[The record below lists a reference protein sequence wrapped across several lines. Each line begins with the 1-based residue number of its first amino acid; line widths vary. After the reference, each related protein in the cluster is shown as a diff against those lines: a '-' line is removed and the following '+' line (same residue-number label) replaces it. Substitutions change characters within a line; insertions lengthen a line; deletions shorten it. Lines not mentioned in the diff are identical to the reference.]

1 MNKQKLILEQI
12 DRKILQLKKIED
24 LTIPASGWIYAIR
37 QALGMSLRQLGN
49 KMGITP
55 QSVKEIEVREKN
67 GTISL
72 NVLRQFGKPLDLKLV
87 YGYIPKDDSL
97 EKIIEKRAEEIA
109 REIVNRTS
117 TSMRLEDQENN
128 PKRIRKAII
137 DKTNEI
143 KLEMPKYLWD

>member
-24 LTIPASGWIYAIR
+24 LTIPSSGWIYAIR
-37 QALGMSLRQLGN
+37 QALGMSLRQVGN

-55 QSVKEIEVREKN
+55 QSVKEIEIREKN

-72 NVLRQFGKPLDLKLV
+72 NVLRQFGEPLDLKLV
-87 YGYIPKDDSL
+87 YGYIPKNDSL
-97 EKIIEKRAEEIA
+97 EKIIEKRAGEIA
-109 REIVNRTS
+109 REIVNRAS
-117 TSMRLEDQENN
+117 TSMKLEDQENN

>member
-1 MNKQKLILEQI
+1 MKKQILILEQI
-12 DRKILQLKKIED
+12 DRKILQLKKLDD
-24 LTIPASGWIYAIR
+24 LSIPTSGWIYAIR

-72 NVLRQFGKPLDLKLV
+72 NVLKQFGKSLDLKLV
-87 YGYIPKDDSL
+87 YGFIPKQDSL
-97 EKIIEKRAEEIA
+97 EMIIEKRALEIA
-109 REIVNRTS
+109 TEIVNRTS
-117 TSMRLEDQENN
+117 ISMKLEDQENN

-137 DKTNEI
+137 EKTNEI
-143 KLEMPKYLWD
+143 RREMPKYLWD

>member
-12 DRKILQLKKIED
+12 DRKILLLKKIED
-24 LTIPASGWIYAIR
+24 LTIPPSGWIYAIR

-72 NVLRQFGKPLDLKLV
+72 NVLRQFGKSLDLKLV
-87 YGYIPKDDSL
+87 YGYIPKDESL
-97 EKIIEKRAEEIA
+97 EMIIEKRAEEIA

-117 TSMRLEDQENN
+117 TSMKLEDQQNN
-128 PKRIRKAII
+128 PKRIKKAII
-137 DKTNEI
+137 DKTKEI

>member
-1 MNKQKLILEQI
+1 MDKQKLILEQI
-12 DRKILQLKKIED
+12 DRKILQLKKLED
-24 LTIPASGWIYAIR
+24 LTIPTSGWIYAIR

-72 NVLRQFGKPLDLKLV
+72 NVLRQFGKSLDLKLV
-87 YGYIPKDDSL
+87 YGYIPKQDSL
-97 EKIIEKRAEEIA
+97 EMIIEKRAEDIA
-109 REIVNRTS
+109 REIVYRTS
-117 TSMRLEDQENN
+117 ISMKLEDQENN
-128 PKRIRKAII
+128 PKRIKKAIS

-143 KLEMPKYLWD
+143 KREMPKYLWD

>member
-55 QSVKEIEVREKN
+55 QSVKEIEVRERN

-72 NVLRQFGKPLDLKLV
+72 NVLRQFGKSLDLKLV
-87 YGYIPKDDSL
+87 YGYIPKYDSL
-97 EKIIEKRAEEIA
+97 EMIIERRAEEIA

-117 TSMRLEDQENN
+117 TSMKLEDQENN
-128 PKRIRKAII
+128 PKRIKKAII

-143 KLEMPKYLWD
+143 KLGMPKYLWD

>member
-55 QSVKEIEVREKN
+55 QSVKEIEIREKN

-72 NVLRQFGKPLDLKLV
+72 NVLRQFGKSLDLKLV
-87 YGYIPKDDSL
+87 YGYIPKHDSL
-97 EKIIEKRAEEIA
+97 EMIIEKRAEEIA

-117 TSMRLEDQENN
+117 TSMKLEDQENN
-128 PKRIRKAII
+128 PRRIRKAII